1 MLKTWDKTA
10 WNYSVYPA
18 SAKSE
23 GNTREL
29 AASTKSRLHPFC
41 PPKQIG
47 RRGGRWHGWPSGKVT
62 SLWHVSFGEMPWEIR
77 GTGMRRTSNWRFTTN
92 TKRVIQNK
100 LNKSSERQ
108 SANLAAPF
116 R

>member
-10 WNYSVYPA
+10 SNYSVSPA

-23 GNTREL
+23 ENTPEP

-47 RRGGRWHGWPSGKVT
+47 RRGGRWHGWPRGKVT
-62 SLWHVSFGEMPWEIR
+62 SNWHVSFGEMPWEIH
-77 GTGMRRTSNWRFTTN
+77 GTDMRRTSSWRFTTN
-92 TKRVIQNK
+92 TRRVIQNK
-100 LNKSSERQ
+100 RSKSSEKQ
-108 SANLAAPF
+108 STNFAAPF